1 MSTRM
6 KRFPVIR
13 WKSAECR
20 QTMKRCIGCTSTIWF
35 LDIKMKMA
43 MWILMTD
50 RTTSI
55 KSMPAG
61 VRNYAD
67 SSTLKK
73 LKNVRKTQKFVHK
86 TQKFVHKTQKFA
98 PKRQKFVQ
106 GSAL

>member
-1 MSTRM
+1 
-6 KRFPVIR
+6 
-13 WKSAECR
+13 
-20 QTMKRCIGCTSTIWF
+20 MKRCIGCTSTIWF

-73 LKNVRKTQKFVHK
+73 LKNVQKEPRFVLK
-86 TQKFVHKTQKFA
+86 MQKFA

-106 GSAL
+106 ESAL